1 MKKKSPVGW
10 HVLTLVIVLAL
21 VALVVYLS
29 VNGVSLFLL
38 SQFEWFRNWFW
49 PIILVIAVLCIVLL
63 IVSSKMKQNVSIQN
77 TAIDI
82 AESRQSESSTE
93 KTDGNMDLF

>member
-10 HVLTLVIVLAL
+10 HVLTIVVVLTL
-21 VALVVYLS
+21 VALVIYLA
-29 VNGVSLFLL
+29 VNGVGLFLL

-49 PIILVIAVLCIVLL
+49 PTVLVIAVLCIVLL
-63 IVSSKMKQNVSIQN
+63 IVSSKMKQKVSIQN

-82 AESRQSESSTE
+82 VESRQSESSTE
-93 KTDGNMDLF
+93 KTDSNMDLF

>member
-1 MKKKSPVGW
+1 M
-10 HVLTLVIVLAL
+10 
-21 VALVVYLS
+21 
-29 VNGVSLFLL
+29 SLFLL

-49 PIILVIAVLCIVLL
+49 PIVLVIAVLCIVLL

>member
-1 MKKKSPVGW
+1 
-10 HVLTLVIVLAL
+10 
-21 VALVVYLS
+21 
-29 VNGVSLFLL
+29 
-38 SQFEWFRNWFW
+38 
-49 PIILVIAVLCIVLL
+49 
-63 IVSSKMKQNVSIQN
+63 MKQNVSIQN

>member
-10 HVLTLVIVLAL
+10 HVLTIVVVLTL
-21 VALVVYLS
+21 VALVIYLA
-29 VNGVSLFLL
+29 VNGVGLFFL

-49 PIILVIAVLCIVLL
+49 PIVLVIAVLCIVLL
-63 IVSSKMKQNVSIQN
+63 IVSSKMKQKVSIQN

-82 AESRQSESSTE
+82 VESRQSESSTE
-93 KTDGNMDLF
+93 KTDSNMDLF

>member
-21 VALVVYLS
+21 VALVVYLA

-63 IVSSKMKQNVSIQN
+63 IVSSKMKQNPLSYGMS
-77 TAIDI
+77 TL
-82 AESRQSESSTE
+82 SLHHRQYPHPRHYPQ
-93 KTDGNMDLF
+93 